1 MTDSTPCPDCGV
13 PASDACPRGV
23 EEACPRATIG
33 KAPEEPDTYSPE
45 TLIGKPLK
53 AAPSKRTR
61 VVANPTPETFR
72 RIAEHIAS
80 GKSFDQACALPGM
93 PHITTLWRWLR
104 SKEPDGS
111 MRYPELCSLVEEA
124 KAQRPDAWAEQLV
137 TIADATKGTVPK
149 AKLRIQTRQWLLER
163 ARPAEFG
170 QHVTVHQPDRE
181 GLSSDDMRP
190 IARALVAAL
199 GADGL
204 AELRRLA
211 APEIEG
217 EAKEIIDGA

>member
-1 MTDSTPCPDCGV
+1 MADPCPDCGV
-13 PASDACPRGV
+13 QASDACPRGV
-23 EEACPRATIG
+23 EEACPRAALG
-33 KAPEEPDTYSPE
+33 KAQEVTDSYSPE
-45 TLIGKPLK
+45 TLIETPPK
-53 AAPSKRTR
+53 ASKAKRTR

-104 SKEPDGS
+104 TKEPDGS
-111 MRYPELCSLVEEA
+111 LRYPELRSLIEEA
-124 KAQRPDAWAEQLV
+124 KAQRPDAWAEQLID
-137 TIADATKGTVPK
+137 IADGKGQVPK
-149 AKLRIQTRQWLLER
+149 AKLRITTRQWLLER
-163 ARPAEFG
+163 ARPNEFG
-170 QHVTVHQPDRE
+170 QHVTVHQPDRD
-181 GLSSDDMRP
+181 GLSVDDMRP

-211 APEIEG
+211 APTIDEKAE
-217 EAKEIIDGA
+217 EIIDGA